1 MKEEKVLLD
10 DETIEKLADAII
22 KKINLNQPTYID
34 ESKIKSWSTKS
45 WSTNIPP
52 GCIHCSNHPSN
63 GGSGICHCTIG
74 IQTIT

>member
-22 KKINLNQPTYID
+22 KKVNLNQHIYIN
-34 ESKIKSWSTKS
+34 EPKTKS
-45 WSTNIPP
+45 WSNIPP
-52 GCIHCSNHPSN
+52 GCRHCSNHPSN
-63 GGSGICHCTIG
+63 GGTGICHCTIG